1 MPAFYRMGDAATEEK
16 VSSQSGMII
25 AMTFKERDDLPPT
38 NTFPNN
44 LLYHNRQLKPAD
56 WLVLVYES
64 ARLITLSSC
73 CPRLQFDWRQV
84 QSSEPAI
91 YLPALSCPT
100 GRTLFLSDSC
110 LA

>member
-1 MPAFYRMGDAATEEK
+1 MGDAATEEK

-56 WLVLVYES
+56 RLVLVYET

-73 CPRLQFDWRQV
+73 CPRLQFELA
-84 QSSEPAI
+84 SSAKFRTGDLLACFE
-91 YLPALSCPT
+91 LPDGT
-100 GRTLFLSDSC
+100 DVVFE
-110 LA
+110 